1 MYFMKR
7 NKMKKDIVGV
17 AVGLLIL
24 CSCPFVLFQA
34 IKGIIKTKEESNQ
47 NYINLNKCLSDLKS
61 DKKFNE
67 LIFNNQE
74 SFKKLIIIYNI
85 KSLLDSNH
93 LRTRQ
98 PIYINNPDKLF
109 ESFMQNQDNEAKKY
123 FPLISLKNME
133 EKTYFDCNDKYFVL
147 VLNYV
152 INKTNFSNSLQV
164 NYNYYLPK
172 N

>member
-1 MYFMKR
+1 
-7 NKMKKDIVGV
+7 
-17 AVGLLIL
+17 
-24 CSCPFVLFQA
+24 
-34 IKGIIKTKEESNQ
+34 
-47 NYINLNKCLSDLKS
+47 
-61 DKKFNE
+61 
-67 LIFNNQE
+67 
-74 SFKKLIIIYNI
+74 
-85 KSLLDSNH
+85 
-93 LRTRQ
+93 
-98 PIYINNPDKLF
+98 
-109 ESFMQNQDNEAKKY
+109 MQNQDNEAKKY